1 MRSGCWPSCSVICA
15 TGFIVRGRSGGL
27 RFPSPGV
34 VCGRSAFPR
43 SRHTPRSSRQS
54 LGSLVVTHPF
64 HPLVGERLRVLF
76 VRRWAGSRLY
86 VCEGPLGNVSLPE
99 DATDRGPEPA
109 SGPLTVEVLAELF
122 CVAGAIGGS
131 VVAEEDC

>member
-1 MRSGCWPSCSVICA
+1 V
-15 TGFIVRGRSGGL
+15 
-27 RFPSPGV
+27 
-34 VCGRSAFPR
+34 FPR

-99 DATDRGPEPA
+99 DATDRALEPA

-122 CVAGAIGGS
+122 CVASVIGES
-131 VVAEEDC
+131 LVAGEDC